1 MNFALGAI
9 IIFFLLAPG
18 ISFRV
23 LYLRSDSLRSNLDSS
38 TVSEM
43 FFIVLI
49 SSLVHPLALSL
60 LWKAG
65 FSPEVSQL
73 YLVIS
78 GAKASDGLRLD
89 LINGGINYFLS
100 YVFILSALSGVLG
113 YVVQMIVLRFD
124 LDIMYPIMS
133 VSNEWDTLFSGRKLD
148 KALRKKIEFIQ
159 VDALVSTSEG
169 DVIYCGVLKQ
179 YILNKS
185 GLDKIYLYPTY
196 RRKLSDDKS
205 EVNHT
210 EGDSENITYST
221 ELVTPVSENIGGK
234 ADDVRYYNMPGSYFI
249 LSYQHIKNI
258 NISYIIFSVE
268 EMERKGMDKQ
278 TNLST

>member
-1 MNFALGAI
+1 
-9 IIFFLLAPG
+9 
-18 ISFRV
+18 
-23 LYLRSDSLRSNLDSS
+23 
-38 TVSEM
+38 
-43 FFIVLI
+43 
-49 SSLVHPLALSL
+49 
-60 LWKAG
+60 
-65 FSPEVSQL
+65 EVSQL
-73 YLVIS
+73 YLVVS

-113 YVVQMIVLRFD
+113 YVAQIIVLRFD

-205 EVNHT
+205 EANQT

-221 ELVTPVSENIGGK
+221 ELVSPVSEYIGGK

-268 EMERKGMDKQ
+268 EMERKGVDKQ

>member
-113 YVVQMIVLRFD
+113 YVVQMTVLRFD

-148 KALRKKIEFIQ
+148 KALRKKIEFIHIDRSQ
-159 VDALVSTSEG
+159 IFKTRSHLP
-169 DVIYCGVLKQ
+169 
-179 YILNKS
+179 ILACK
-185 GLDKIYLYPTY
+185 T
-196 RRKLSDDKS
+196 
-205 EVNHT
+205 
-210 EGDSENITYST
+210 
-221 ELVTPVSENIGGK
+221 
-234 ADDVRYYNMPGSYFI
+234 
-249 LSYQHIKNI
+249 
-258 NISYIIFSVE
+258 
-268 EMERKGMDKQ
+268 
-278 TNLST
+278 